1 MIEKF
6 VKLKKSYLHEALTR
20 PQSSLVLPVY
30 ESSAAEGSARGSPI
44 ALPSVTLFA
53 FCPQRARRLGTRS
66 IKRSFNRK
74 VFVFC
79 WNLNA
84 LFYSVLVNT
93 TQLEEWILPVAD
105 MTVHSDHAV

>member
-1 MIEKF
+1 MPFE
-6 VKLKKSYLHEALTR
+6 
-20 PQSSLVLPVY
+20 PQSMHDSGVY
-30 ESSAAEGSARGSPI
+30 ESSAAEGSARGSG
-44 ALPSVTLFA
+44 A
-53 FCPQRARRLGTRS
+53 FCPQRERRLGTRS

-84 LFYSVLVNT
+84 LFHSVLVNT